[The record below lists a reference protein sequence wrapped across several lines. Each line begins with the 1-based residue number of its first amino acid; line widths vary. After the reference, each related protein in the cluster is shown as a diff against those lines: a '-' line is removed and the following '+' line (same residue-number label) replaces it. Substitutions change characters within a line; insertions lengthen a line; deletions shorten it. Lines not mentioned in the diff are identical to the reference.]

1 MEVTGGGSSSG
12 GRDRRG
18 QPGWNRFKKDR
29 QERNEGWQVGGL
41 LQGVLLEKERNNGSQ
56 LIKRIFNFL
65 MKCGHT
71 QGSWAEAGVKIG
83 SRKDERAQ

>member
-1 MEVTGGGSSSG
+1 MVGAVRGAGTGGGSLAGTGSRKT
-12 GRDRRG
+12 GRREMRDG
-18 QPGWNRFKKDR
+18 KY
-29 QERNEGWQVGGL
+29 GGL
-41 LQGVLLEKERNNGSQ
+41 LQGALLEKERNNGSQ